1 MVDVIRLST
10 RKRRPKPG
18 DLAAL
23 RRRLWYALTE
33 IETLIEDNDS
43 MVKLKAAH
51 ALATMA
57 GAYLKATELSD
68 LEARLQALESKQR
81 VANGGMHK

>member
-23 RRRLWYALTE
+23 RRRLWYALTQ
-33 IETLIEDNDS
+33 IETLIEDKDPS
-43 MVKLKAAH
+43 IKLKAAH

-57 GAYLKATELSD
+57 GAYLKASELAD
-68 LEARLQALESKQR
+68 FEGRLQALESKQR
-81 VANGGMHK
+81 IA

>member
-1 MVDVIRLST
+1 MADAIGFPR

-23 RRRLWYALTE
+23 RRRLWGALTE
-33 IETLIEDNDS
+33 IETLIEHEDPHLR
-43 MVKLKAAH
+43 LKAAH

-57 GAYLKATELSD
+57 GCYLKATELSD
-68 LEARLQALESKQR
+68 LEVRLGVLEVKQR
-81 VANGGMHK
+81 VA